1 MQISKRH
8 RLNKGPIFFCS
19 SFSWWGFFCNNQY
32 RILESKCQTGS
43 EQLRSVFEGHLAK
56 AGQMLLM
63 LDTFVKPS
71 YMTRAWC
78 IFEAFVCIDKDFPM
92 TIILPERAQAAF
104 IENLDMSGG
113 FTLLKTAFETMD
125 VRRARASST
134 ADEATRTIRYV
145 SMCLH
150 RNRFQKSRNP
160 GRVGIWPWLPKFQE
174 LHRNNYKQFRLV
186 YSHEHV

>member
-1 MQISKRH
+1 
-8 RLNKGPIFFCS
+8 
-19 SFSWWGFFCNNQY
+19 
-32 RILESKCQTGS
+32 
-43 EQLRSVFEGHLAK
+43 
-56 AGQMLLM
+56 MLLM

-134 ADEATRTIRYV
+134 ADEETRIRYV
-145 SMCLH
+145 SMCFH
-150 RNRFQKSRNP
+150 SDR
-160 GRVGIWPWLPKFQE
+160 I
-174 LHRNNYKQFRLV
+174 
-186 YSHEHV
+186 